1 MNFDLVLTTDA
12 GRAPAGTAPEG
23 TPWVHRTFTPGA
35 GPRWRAIA
43 EMLAANEAAWQ
54 EADHMLI
61 LADDV
66 EIGATAV
73 SELFRVMRTCELRIA
88 QPSLAW
94 SSHFADPTTLHN
106 PCFVFRHTNRV
117 DTAAIA
123 FSTDALRQCLPLLR
137 EVPDAALLARL
148 LPAMQDDPLA
158 AAVIV
163 DAVQALRTAP
173 AAPEEFDEPTWPA
186 ALQVDGPHR
195 ESSYSWGGLNLRGQY
210 VCLFTES
217 RDEFLGGLA
226 AGYACAVQEAQPIGE
241 VFLTHFARSL
251 ETAPGPLELRPP
263 VPPTPALRPSPII
276 DHRATA

>member
-1 MNFDLVLTTDA
+1 MTFDLVLSSA
-12 GRAPAGTAPEG
+12 ACKPPAGTPQGG
-23 TPWVHRTFTPGA
+23 TPWIHRTFELGA

-43 EMLAANEAAWQ
+43 EMLARNEAVWKDAGCV
-54 EADHMLI
+54 LI

-94 SSHFADPTTLHN
+94 SSHFVDPTTLHN
-106 PCFVFRHTNRV
+106 PCFVFRHASRV

-123 FSTDALRQCLPLLR
+123 FSTAALRQCLPLLR
-137 EVPDAALLARL
+137 EVPDAAVLARL
-148 LPAMQDDPLA
+148 LPASQDDPLA

-163 DAVQALRTAP
+163 DGVQAQRTAP
-173 AAPEEFDEPTWPA
+173 PAAEEFDEPAWPA
-186 ALQVDGPHR
+186 ALQGDGPHR
-195 ESSYSWGGLNLRGQY
+195 EGAFSWGGLGLRGQY
-210 VCLFTES
+210 VALFTET
-217 RDEFLGGLA
+217 RDEFLGSLA

-251 ETAPGPLELRPP
+251 DTPPGPLELRPP
-263 VPPTPALRPSPII
+263 MPALRRSPIV
-276 DHRATA
+276 DHRVS